1 MKERL
6 AMLPKLF
13 LSKSFNSISIITINF
28 PSWFIILFLAGH
40 PAKIQEKSTTMAR
53 DDNTD
58 NEIVHW
64 MEEKRASAVEVLS
77 SEPDGQ
83 MVHSMTKG
91 SVE

>member
-1 MKERL
+1 
-6 AMLPKLF
+6 MLPKLF
-13 LSKSFNSISIITINF
+13 LSKSFYSITTSNNTIYF
-28 PSWFIILFLAGH
+28 PSWFIIIPLWLDVL
-40 PAKIQEKSTTMAR
+40 AKIQEKSTTMAR
-53 DDNTD
+53 DDKTD

-64 MEEKRASAVEVLS
+64 REEKRASAVEVLS